1 MIYTKSEICQELGI
15 SEKHFSKNFC
25 EVAQIRLKKGLLIER
40 FKENGEWF
48 YTLKKVEPQIV
59 DKSFFTSRPIDNK
72 IIQDEIWIDCYAS
85 KHHEVS
91 NYGRLRD
98 KISHQIYCG
107 TLEKHGYRIVSI
119 DNNKYRL
126 HRLILQSFNPI
137 PNPNEMTVDHINGQR
152 DDNKLTNLRWVKK
165 EENTQLMLLER
176 ADLNKELTRIIQ
188 LHGYEETLKI
198 LQKIQ

>member
-1 MIYTKSEICQELGI
+1 MVYTKTEICQELGI
-15 SEKHFSKNFC
+15 KESHFSKNFC
-25 EVAQIRLKKGLLIER
+25 QVAQTRLKKGLLIER

-72 IIQDEIWIDCYAS
+72 VIQDEIWIDCYAS
-85 KHHEVS
+85 KYHEVS

-126 HRLILQSFNPI
+126 HRLVLQSFNPI
-137 PNPNEMTVDHINGQR
+137 PNPQEMTVDHINGQR

-198 LQKIQ
+198 LQKIS

>member
-40 FKENGEWF
+40 FKQNGEWF

-72 IIQDEIWIDCYAS
+72 IIENEIWTDCCIS
-85 KHHEVS
+85 KQCEVS
-91 NYGRLRD
+91 DQGRIRN
-98 KISHQIYCG
+98 KNNHQIYCG
-107 TLEKHGYRIVSI
+107 TIDNNGYRVVSI
-119 DNNKYRL
+119 DNKKYKL
-126 HRLILQSFNPI
+126 HRIILQSFNP
-137 PNPNEMTVDHINGQR
+137 NVNFNEMTVDHINGKR
-152 DDNKLTNLRWVKK
+152 DDNRLENLRWVKK
-165 EENTQLMLLER
+165 EDNTQFMLLER

-188 LHGYEETLKI
+188 IYGYEETLKI

>member
-1 MIYTKSEICQELGI
+1 MVYTKTEICQELGI
-15 SEKHFSKNFC
+15 KESHFSKNFC
-25 EVAQIRLKKGLLIER
+25 QVAQTRLKKGLLIER

-48 YTLKKVEPQIV
+48 YTLKEVEPQIV

-72 IIQDEIWIDCYAS
+72 IIQNEIWIDCYVS

-107 TLEKHGYRIVSI
+107 TLEKHGYRVVSI

-137 PNPNEMTVDHINGQR
+137 PNPHEMTVDHINGQR

-165 EENTQLMLLER
+165 EDNTQLMLLER

-188 LHGYEETLKI
+188 IYGYEETLKI

>member
-15 SEKHFSKNFC
+15 KESHFSKNFC
-25 EVAQIRLKKGLLIER
+25 QVAQTRLKKGLLIER

-72 IIQDEIWIDCYAS
+72 IIQNEIWIDCYVS

-91 NYGRLRD
+91 SYGRLRD
-98 KISHQIYCG
+98 KNSHQIYCG
-107 TLEKHGYRIVSI
+107 TIDNNGYRVVSI
-119 DNNKYRL
+119 DNKKYKL
-126 HRLILQSFNPI
+126 HRIILQSFNP
-137 PNPNEMTVDHINGQR
+137 NSNFNEMTVDHINGKR
-152 DDNKLTNLRWVKK
+152 DDNRLENLRWVKK
-165 EENTQLMLLER
+165 EDNTQFMLLER

-188 LHGYEETLKI
+188 IYGYEETLKI